1 MTDPK
6 FEQRAKVIS
15 DDYDGDESG
24 REWQVYYIIYET
36 ADEDGRTVYAL
47 YKDDG
52 EGNGEGL
59 ANFFRRNDAMHI
71 LLKLGT
77 LVEYREGQKPLTMDE
92 HARLT
97 EHAELFI
104 LVTTLLESNDE
115 AYIRDCIQLC
125 HNGEL
130 RGPIDNSNLHLFRRY
145 RNKVTASAATLI
157 EEAQQARKHEEA

>member
-1 MTDPK
+1 MSDK

-15 DDYDGDESG
+15 DDHDGDETG

-36 ADEDGRTVYAL
+36 EDEDGRTVYAL

-71 LLKLGT
+71 LLKLGK

-92 HARLT
+92 HARLA
-97 EHAELFI
+97 EHAELFA
-104 LVTTLLESNDE
+104 LVNTLLESNDKD
-115 AYIRDCIQLC
+115 YIRDCIADC
-125 HNGEL
+125 NRGRL
-130 RGPIDNSNLHLFRRY
+130 RGPINLQNLHLFRRY
-145 RNKVTASAATLI
+145 RNKVTPNSAILI
-157 EEAQQARKHEEA
+157 EEAKQARKHEEA